1 MTTGKSKIIFH
12 FQFYWKMTEKGK
24 YEWIDHPADEGF
36 RAYGRTLAEAFE
48 NAALAL
54 NDIVVNVEEVRPE
67 KAVDVEI
74 EARDREALLF
84 DWLDELLYLLDAD
97 GLVFSE
103 FEVSELEKIDDGYRL
118 KGTAR
123 GEKLDLERHG
133 YGTEVKAITYHMMEI
148 VENDVCSVQV
158 VVDV

>member
-1 MTTGKSKIIFH
+1 MSD
-12 FQFYWKMTEKGK
+12 EEK

-36 RAYGRTLAEAFE
+36 RAYGNDLNEAFE

-54 NDIVVNVEEVRPE
+54 NDIMVNVGNVEGIEEI
-67 KAVDVEI
+67 KVEL

-84 DWLDELLYLLDAD
+84 DWLDEFLYYYDSQ

-103 FEVSELEKIDDGYRL
+103 FEVSELEEIDQGYRL
-118 KGTAR
+118 VGKAR
-123 GEKLDLERHG
+123 GEKFDPDKHG
-133 YGTEVKAITYHMMEI
+133 YGTGVKAITYHMMEI
-148 VENDVCSVQV
+148 EENDVCMVQV